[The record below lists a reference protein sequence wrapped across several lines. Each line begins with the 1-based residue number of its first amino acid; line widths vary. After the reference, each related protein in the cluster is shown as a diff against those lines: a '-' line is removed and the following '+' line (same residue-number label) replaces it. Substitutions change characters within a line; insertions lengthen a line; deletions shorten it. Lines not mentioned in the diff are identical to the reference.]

1 MMVRRLRRTPAE
13 RSGRPVADER
23 RTPGRAGPGLP
34 ARARAAALSA
44 TLGVAS
50 TLGVA
55 ATLLA
60 AAGPAAAQ
68 GAASPATDPALA
80 GPLPGGQDPATF
92 ALRTG
97 PAPLG
102 LSRTPARPGASRFG
116 ARPRTPPQRR
126 SRPPT
131 TAITRQ
137 ATQQGVADDL
147 RLRPT
152 VQVPVSGLPDLATA
166 TPLLRRRTIDP
177 LDPYGP
183 LGIRLGGLTLFPALQ
198 QSVGYD
204 SNPDR
209 SIYRR
214 GSMALLSQG
223 ELRVASD
230 WSSHEL
236 TGAMRFGYFLY
247 PDNRAANRPDG
258 DGAMRL
264 RLDVARD
271 TKVDVEGRY
280 AISTQRAGSPDL
292 AVQVRDRPLVA
303 TYGGTVGVTQNFNRL
318 QVTVA
323 GLVDRQTYENAQL
336 TDGTLLRQDDRN
348 ANQYGLRLRT
358 GYEIRPGFTPFV
370 DTLVDT
376 RIHDFAVDQF
386 GLRRDSDGVTVRAGS
401 SFEVSRLLT
410 GEVSGGYLSRHYAD
424 SRLRDVS
431 GPVIDGTMT
440 WAATALTSLRLGA
453 STGVIETIVPGASGI
468 LTRTAVAEI
477 SHDLRR
483 NLRLTLTGT
492 LINNDYQGTS
502 IREQGYSAGVK
513 LDYRLNRWLGIRASY
528 ARELLKST
536 AVGSSYHSDT
546 YLIGVRI
553 NP

>member
-1 MMVRRLRRTPAE
+1 MMVRRLRRIPAE

-44 TLGVAS
+44 TLGAAA

-55 ATLLA
+55 SALLA

-97 PAPLG
+97 PAPQG

-166 TPLLRRRTIDP
+166 APLLRRRTIDP

-214 GSMALLSQG
+214 GSMALLTQG

-247 PDNRAANRPDG
+247 PDNRNANRPDG

-271 TKVDVEGRY
+271 T
-280 AISTQRAGSPDL
+280 
-292 AVQVRDRPLVA
+292 
-303 TYGGTVGVTQNFNRL
+303 
-318 QVTVA
+318 
-323 GLVDRQTYENAQL
+323 
-336 TDGTLLRQDDRN
+336 
-348 ANQYGLRLRT
+348 
-358 GYEIRPGFTPFV
+358 
-370 DTLVDT
+370 
-376 RIHDFAVDQF
+376 
-386 GLRRDSDGVTVRAGS
+386 
-401 SFEVSRLLT
+401 
-410 GEVSGGYLSRHYAD
+410 
-424 SRLRDVS
+424 
-431 GPVIDGTMT
+431 
-440 WAATALTSLRLGA
+440 
-453 STGVIETIVPGASGI
+453 
-468 LTRTAVAEI
+468 
-477 SHDLRR
+477 
-483 NLRLTLTGT
+483 
-492 LINNDYQGTS
+492 
-502 IREQGYSAGVK
+502 
-513 LDYRLNRWLGIRASY
+513 
-528 ARELLKST
+528 
-536 AVGSSYHSDT
+536 
-546 YLIGVRI
+546 
-553 NP
+553 